1 MLLEDYSSTFVT
13 SMGRG
18 SKGVEGEGEGGYLSK
33 QSLSGLLLSGGF
45 SKRYNWRGGGRCV
58 CQ

>member
-1 MLLEDYSSTFVT
+1 MLFGTFGT
-13 SMGRG
+13 PMGRG